1 MGLESEN
8 VDTMWHRDR
17 QLVSIVVV
25 IRAIFPLCFIFRSI
39 LKLEWISASGP
50 PCTLQSL

>member
-17 QLVSIVVV
+17 QLVRIVVV
-25 IRAIFPLCFIFRSI
+25 IKAVFPLCFIFRSI
-39 LKLEWISASGP
+39 LKLEWSGKG
-50 PCTLQSL
+50 LGGDLARE